1 MPAKSSWLFGIPEI
15 VARLSAMQSPV
26 VDRSTVEQLFGVRR
40 RRATDLVQYFGG
52 YRVGN
57 TASVDRE
64 KLIRQ
69 LEELSN
75 DPEALREQHRKLRIS
90 EELEKIAQ
98 QTRAA
103 RIVIGNFRPAPD
115 ETLWALPH
123 GVSIAGG
130 RLVVEFDCVQE
141 LLMQLYK
148 LAQAAA
154 ADFER
159 FSDVAS
165 RTSQ

>member
-1 MPAKSSWLFGIPEI
+1 MPAKSSWLLGIPEI

-40 RRATDLVQYFGG
+40 RRASDLVQSFGG

-57 TASVDRE
+57 AVLVDRD

-75 DPEALREQHRKLRIS
+75 DPEVLREQHRKLRIS
-90 EELEKIAQ
+90 EELEKVAQ
-98 QTRAA
+98 QSRAA
-103 RIVIGNFRPAPD
+103 RIVIGNIRHVPH
-115 ETLWALPH
+115 ETAWTLPR

-130 RLVVEFDCVQE
+130 RLIVEFDCVQE

-148 LAQAAA
+148 LVLAAA

-165 RTSQ
+165 RTSE

>member
-26 VDRSTVEQLFGVRR
+26 VDRSTVERLFGVRR
-40 RRATDLVQYFGG
+40 RRASDLVQYFGG

-57 TASVDRE
+57 AVLVDRD

-69 LEELSN
+69 LEELSR
-75 DPEALREQHRKLRIS
+75 DPEVLREQHRKLRIS

-98 QTRAA
+98 QSRAA
-103 RIVIGNFRPAPD
+103 RIVIGNIRHIPHEAV
-115 ETLWALPH
+115 WALPR

-130 RLVVEFDCVQE
+130 RLIVEFDCVQE

-165 RTSQ
+165 RTSE